1 MSIEEII
8 LKLQEII
15 ISLKSYQ
22 DFWEENDDD
31 KKKKYNSSV
40 II

>member
-15 ISLKSYQ
+15 VSLKSYQ
-22 DFWEENDDD
+22 DFWEENSDD
-31 KKKKYNSSV
+31 KKKKNNSSV

>member
-22 DFWEENDDD
+22 DFWEDNDND
-31 KKKKYNSSV
+31 KKKKNNSSV

>member
-15 ISLKSYQ
+15 VSLKSYQ
-22 DFWEENDDD
+22 DFWEENGDD

>member
-15 ISLKSYQ
+15 NSLKSYQ
-22 DFWEENDDD
+22 DFWEEKDDD

>member
-31 KKKKYNSSV
+31 KKKKNNSSV